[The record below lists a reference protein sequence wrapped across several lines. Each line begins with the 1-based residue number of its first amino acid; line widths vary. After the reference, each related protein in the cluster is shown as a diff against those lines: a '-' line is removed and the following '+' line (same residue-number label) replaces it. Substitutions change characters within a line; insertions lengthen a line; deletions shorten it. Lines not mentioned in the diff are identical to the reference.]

1 GWWKAYT
8 GEGLRRFCGPDVQ
21 LVLTKREPV
30 PVPCALRQAGA
41 DGAVQLDRAS
51 AIRSVLPLGGAKHV
65 ADQAEAPALVPEPVL
80 QLGLLPF
87 RAFPRCTRT
96 RELRTVGRVQHAQ
109 RRPQQRRRRQGVTL
123 GSLRQVDPAM
133 IDRGNEVRLAAR
145 PE

>member
-1 GWWKAYT
+1 
-8 GEGLRRFCGPDVQ
+8 
-21 LVLTKREPV
+21 
-30 PVPCALRQAGA
+30 
-41 DGAVQLDRAS
+41 
-51 AIRSVLPLGGAKHV
+51 GGAKHV

-87 RAFPRCTRT
+87 RAFPRCART

-133 IDRGNEVRLAAR
+133 IDRGNEVRLAAWSEQIEPPAIR
-145 PE
+145 WWHPRCASAVVAGLALAQ